1 MSVRQPARMPAL
13 SRRSRILVSLAVVL
27 VLALIIGLGALSTP
41 AHAGGGSAGTG
52 AKPTYS
58 DKNYDYYL
66 TGNAADVI
74 VPTTPAAPMLVLMG
88 GGTDVDDAFRAMIA
102 KARGNSGQKIDIVI
116 VRASGADGYNPYLY
130 TLDGAN
136 SVVDSVETVVV
147 KTRAGAESAAVSD
160 IVKKADVLFI
170 AGGDQYDYISL
181 WKGTL
186 LETTL
191 KALSA
196 RNVPFGGTSAGLSVL
211 GEVDYSA
218 QYGTIISTDA
228 LNNPYNRRLTLDNG
242 FLKALPYLT
251 GTITEPHF
259 VTRDRMGRL
268 LAFVARMI
276 KDGLVSV
283 DAARAIGVDEQTALV
298 IDGGGTGTGVVLGIG
313 AVYFLKPSIAATTI
327 APRTPLTFK
336 SVGTYKVTAANGG
349 FSLNGGTPTGAQIY
363 NLDVISGVLTSSQG
377 NNSPY

>member
-1 MSVRQPARMPAL
+1 MTHTTP
-13 SRRSRILVSLAVVL
+13 LAVRCAFIVRTL
-27 VLALIIGLGALSTP
+27 LALIIGIGMLSSP
-41 AHAGGGSAGTG
+41 AHAGGGSSGTG

-66 TGNAADVI
+66 TGNAADV
-74 VPTTPAAPMLVLMG
+74 VLPSAPATPMMVLMG

-102 KARGNSGQKIDIVI
+102 KARGSSGQKIDIVI

-130 TLDGAN
+130 TLDGVN
-136 SVVDSVETVVV
+136 SGVDSVETVVV
-147 KTRAGAESAAVSD
+147 KTRAGAESAAVSN

-170 AGGDQYDYISL
+170 AGGDQYNYISL

-196 RNVPFGGTSAGLSVL
+196 RNVPFGGTSAGMSVL

-218 QYGTIISTDA
+218 QNGTVTSADA
-228 LNNPYNRRLTLDNG
+228 LSDPYNRRLTLDNG
-242 FLKALPYLT
+242 FLKTLPYLA
-251 GTITEPHF
+251 GTITDPHL

-268 LAFVARMI
+268 VTFVARMI
-276 KDGLVSV
+276 KDGLVTL

-298 IDGGGTGTGVVLGIG
+298 IDGGNASTGTVLGIG

-336 SVGTYKVTAANGG
+336 SVGAYKVTAAQGA
-349 FSLNGGTPTGAQIY
+349 FSLSGGTPSNAQIY
-363 NLDVISGVLTSSQG
+363 NLDVINGVLTSSQG